1 MYRALNF
8 KKGKLAD
15 RRVQFLLLAFVFL
28 GIGILVQ
35 MMMQHL
41 MREKVQISEALMDSG
56 VVTSQSSIEMAGQY
70 TTKSLTDEQKQ
81 AVIEKIADKIGLDV
95 ASDDL
100 LWEDNEAVMQVS
112 VHRQSKS
119 ADTKIQLV
127 SVNVN
132 EEGEIPVIQNYVMVH
147 MEVYDQ
153 IDSIMNYKKLIQ
165 KCFDELEMSE
175 ESSYVQFIGTY
186 PGALT
191 LDSKNQITDQMIRS
205 LNGHV
210 TYENRADDL
219 YTVYAYS
226 GGIPEYISVGK
237 SKVNIQVA
245 MNYDE
250 VNHKTMVYLATPIMN
265 GSY

>member
-1 MYRALNF
+1 MDRRLNS
-8 KKGKLAD
+8 KKGILAD
-15 RRVQFLLLAFVFL
+15 RRVQFLVFTIVFL
-28 GIGILVQ
+28 GIGILARIT
-35 MMMQHL
+35 MQYF
-41 MREKVQISEALMDSG
+41 MREKVQISEAFMDSG

-70 TTKSLTDEQKQ
+70 ATKSLTEEQKQ
-81 AVIEKIADKIGLDV
+81 AVIEKIADKIGLEIV
-95 ASDDL
+95 IDDFM
-100 LWEDNEAVMQVS
+100 WEENEDAMQVS
-112 VHRQSKS
+112 VHRQSKV

-165 KCFDELEMSE
+165 KSFGELEMSE
-175 ESSYVQFIGTY
+175 ESSYVQFMGTY

-191 LDSKNQITDQMIRS
+191 LDSKNQITNQMIDR

-210 TYENRADDL
+210 TYENRADNL

-250 VNHKTMVYLATPIMN
+250 VNNETMVYLATPIMN